1 MKKMR
6 DFAVTKPRQV
16 NMLRSGFL
24 PESALLTPSIVKY
37 EKKTKRLLFLKRI
50 TFIKRLPEL

>member
-1 MKKMR
+1 MKKKR

-37 EKKTKRLLFLKRI
+37 EKKRNDCCF
-50 TFIKRLPEL
+50 